1 MPMLVTL
8 LLSAMLPVVSSATPR
23 IDAAHS
29 RLLQATVTQATVV
42 IKAGQEDAAANFARE
57 QLHYFVGPLNG
68 YTAGADIGN
77 AVITLAR
84 MEPQGDRVRV
94 QYSAKFT
101 VAWPIQAQA
110 PVRFRVVVPLSADRE
125 GKQKFFNAYGRWCE
139 SGEEPADASSFFY
152 FFRPERPGCTVL
164 QQWDQTIAI
173 ASSIQLAPHTGQTQG
188 KKPEY
193 EKMWED
199 GRLVMTFIGGTYAD
213 GATSSQDVGVANYN
227 RLYQGLR
234 QFFGNPISMNVA
246 LSPQANPGLNYPNIE
261 MTFLPDGVREVN
273 INLLLI
279 QKSDF
284 LHPSEKFLKHFQ
296 ARTEISDLVS
306 YNGHSGL
313 GSNIRAFAK
322 LGKFVAGQYQLFFI
336 NGCDTFTYVDDALP
350 KAHAAANPGFAAS
363 KHLDLITNAMPSTFD
378 GFTQNAIVLS
388 RAIWNASATYREI
401 LSGMGSFQKAI
412 VTGEEDND

>member
-1 MPMLVTL
+1 MLKAL
-8 LLSAMLPVVSSATPR
+8 LVVALVSFANFAQAQKP

-29 RLLQATVTQATVV
+29 RLFHATVPQGW
-42 IKAGQEDAAANFARE
+42 IFIQAGQEDYAASLIRK
-57 QLHYFVGPLNG
+57 QLQYFVGPLNG
-68 YTAGADIGN
+68 YTAGADTGN
-77 AVITLAR
+77 AVITLSR
-84 MEPQGDRVRV
+84 METFGGRVRV
-94 QYSAKFT
+94 QYGAKFT

-110 PVRFRVVVPLSADRE
+110 PTRFRAVLPLSADSAGQR
-125 GKQKFFNAYGRWCE
+125 KFFDAYGRWCV

-152 FFRPERPGCTVL
+152 FYRPERQGCTIL
-164 QQWDQTIAI
+164 QGYDQNIAI
-173 ASSIQLAPHTGQTQG
+173 SSSLNLTPHTGQTQN

-193 EKMWED
+193 NQMWAD

-227 RLYQGLR
+227 QLYRGLR

-322 LGKFVAGQYQLFFI
+322 LGKFVEGQYQLFFI

-350 KAHAAANPGFAAS
+350 KAHAAVNPGFEAS